1 MPYNSFEDLDVW
13 KRSCKLATSVYEG
26 MRDSRDYG
34 LKDQMTRAAVSVA
47 SNIAEGHER
56 GTTREFIRYLNIA
69 KGSIAE
75 LRTQLYI
82 AKRVEALDPEQAT
95 LMISECKEL
104 GAMLHG
110 LAQSRSPDVGETP
123 ASGWPAE
130 NLNLKSES

>member
-1 MPYNSFEDLDVW
+1 MTYASFEDLEVW
-13 KRSCKLATSVYEG
+13 KRSCRLAISVYEG

-34 LKDQMTRAAVSVA
+34 LKDQMTRSAVSVP

-82 AKRVEALDPEQAT
+82 AKGVEALEARQAT
-95 LMISECKEL
+95 RMIAECKEL

-110 LAQSRSPDVGETP
+110 LAQSRSPKVGETP
-123 ASGWPAE
+123 SDDWPAE
-130 NLNLKSES
+130 NLNLKTEN